1 VLGAGE
7 PVSGTSGLSLVVRVS
22 PARSRKSCRGLVL
35 TVGSREGGVGAQA
48 MTRVPGERNQGG
60 PVGLVAGSGP
70 PADHAV
76 EPVEALVAFFKDFYQ
91 FRNLLFSFVANDLRF
106 RYVGSSIGFFWTVID
121 PIVELAIYTFV
132 FSVLL
137 KVRFAPEGDTTNY
150 ALFLFCGMITWF
162 NIQETLSRC
171 TSVLSESA
179 HLIKKMKFPSVIL
192 PSQVVLSGMVNQAIR
207 ILILLLGVLI
217 TGYGVSYHVLFVPLL
232 MFAQILFTLGL
243 GMIVA
248 TLSMFFKDISHVM
261 KAGLMVWMFVTP
273 IFYPPAAFPRKFYA
287 LLVMNPL
294 AHLVGMYQEL
304 LLNLRIPHQGS
315 IIIFGASALFL
326 FFVGSF
332 VFARYQD
339 QFADLV

>member
-1 VLGAGE
+1 MTQV
-7 PVSGTSGLSLVVRVS
+7 PVEQE
-22 PARSRKSCRGLVL
+22 
-35 TVGSREGGVGAQA
+35 REGRVGTITVSA
-48 MTRVPGERNQGG
+48 
-60 PVGLVAGSGP
+60 L
-70 PADHAV
+70 ADEKSV
-76 EPVEALVAFFKDFYQ
+76 EPVEALVVFFKDFFQ
-91 FRNLLFSFVANDLRF
+91 FRNLLYAFVANDLRF

-171 TSVLSESA
+171 TTVLNESA
-179 HLIKKMKFPSVIL
+179 HLIKKMRFPSVIL

-207 ILILLLGVLI
+207 ILILVVGVLV
-217 TGYGVSYHVLFVPLL
+217 TGYGVSYHVLFVPFL

-248 TLSMFFKDISHVM
+248 TLGMFFKDISHVM
-261 KAGLMVWMFVTP
+261 KAVLMVWMFMTP

-304 LLNLRIPHQGS
+304 LLNLRFPHQGS
-315 IIIFGASALFL
+315 VIIFGASALFL
-326 FFVGSF
+326 FFVGSY
-332 VFARYQD
+332 VFARYQG